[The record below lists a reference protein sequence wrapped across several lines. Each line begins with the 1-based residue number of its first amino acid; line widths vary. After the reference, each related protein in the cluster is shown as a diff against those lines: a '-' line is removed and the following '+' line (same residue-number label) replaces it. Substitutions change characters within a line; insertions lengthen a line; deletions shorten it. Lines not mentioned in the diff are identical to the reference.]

1 MINISLVIITNNE
14 EKNIERLPYED
25 WEDLA
30 FNSTTNFSLLGFI
43 LDWLRKIN
51 NDKSKVDMN
60 FDE

>member
-1 MINISLVIITNNE
+1 MKNNQK

-30 FNSTTNFSLLGFI
+30 FNATTNFSLLGFI
-43 LDWLRKIN
+43 LDWFRKNN